1 MSTDVPDL
9 TRFGPDEAWRLGSRL
24 VEACR
29 RCALPVAIDVRLGAQ
44 QVFHAAL
51 PGSSADNDRWASRKG
66 RIAWHFGLP
75 SLEVW
80 RRYVGDDGDPM
91 AFLTAFALPVDKY
104 FPAGGAVPVTVGGAV
119 VGVLAVSDLES
130 SEDHA
135 LAVAAVRELANDAEQ
150 SNESEPRNEGVG
162 E

>member
-1 MSTDVPDL
+1 MTDVPDL
-9 TRFGPDEAWRLGSRL
+9 TRFGPEGAWLLGSRL

-29 RCALPVAIDVRLGAQ
+29 ACALPVAIDIRLGSQ

-51 PGSSADNDRWASRKG
+51 PGSSADNDRWARREG

-91 AFLTAFALPVDKY
+91 AFLAAFALPAEEY
-104 FPAGGAVPVTVGGAV
+104 FLAGGAVPITVGGAM
-119 VGVLAVSDLES
+119 VGVLAVSGLES

>member
-1 MSTDVPDL
+1 M
-9 TRFGPDEAWRLGSRL
+9 
-24 VEACR
+24 
-29 RCALPVAIDVRLGAQ
+29 
-44 QVFHAAL
+44 FHAAL

-104 FPAGGAVPVTVGGAV
+104 FPAGGAVPITVGASFFFAASGGGVQWGVASAVMIVGALPPMLLGLLMYRQISGSMTAGAV
-119 VGVLAVSDLES
+119 KG
-130 SEDHA
+130 
-135 LAVAAVRELANDAEQ
+135 
-150 SNESEPRNEGVG
+150 
-162 E
+162 